1 MGNNND
7 PTFKVIS
14 KYRQHP
20 STIAI
25 NDRFKGKDVFKFLK
39 LMRLKSK
46 TKF

>member
-25 NDRFKGKDVFKFLK
+25 NDNPKEKMILNSLKF
-39 LMRLKSK
+39 MRL
-46 TKF
+46 